1 MQCLGLMTT
10 GVQLYGFPVF
20 TGSTIPA
27 FLHNTMIKHF
37 TYAFSNRILV
47 KYTLKCL
54 GRSHRSGLMRN
65 TKITV
70 LFEFFKSDI
79 CLGNLLFWLI

>member
-1 MQCLGLMTT
+1 MCFLGLVVDSLQCLGLMTT
-10 GVQLYGFPVF
+10 GVQLYGL
-20 TGSTIPA
+20 GSTIPA

-47 KYTLKCL
+47 KYTLKCS
-54 GRSHRSGLMRN
+54 GTFRRSGLMRN

-70 LFEFFKSDI
+70 LFEF
-79 CLGNLLFWLI
+79 L